1 MSDGADR
8 LAARAHR
15 EPVSS
20 RRGPEARQVGA
31 KMTDPDVLTEVPA
44 ALKRLAKYVVR
55 GFYGLEH
62 ALALDILIRNPCVK
76 EEDMLE
82 LLKFDRKQLRAVLNT
97 LKADKFIKCRMRV
110 ETAPDGKATRHNY
123 YFINYRLLVNV
134 VKYKL
139 DHMRRRIETDERDST
154 NRASFKCPNCFS
166 TFTDLEANQLFD
178 MMTATFLCTFCK
190 TEVEE
195 DESAMPKKDART
207 LVARFNDQI
216 EPIYALLRDTEDIN
230 LAYEILEPEP
240 TEIPAL
246 RQSKERAAAAA
257 AASGPQ
263 REAWTTKGPSYDD
276 MYNHS
281 VVISIE
287 EQEDLQ
293 RASAEGKT
301 VKERPIWLRESTVQG
316 AFNDTE
322 GSKEDGMNVFQER
335 DDGKEVVDD
344 NEEVMQALLI
354 HEKKST
360 TLAASST
367 GGGGATTLSATNAS
381 DSDSETSESDEETPP
396 HPSTALSAL
405 HGLRDK
411 DEDEDDDDDEEEFEN
426 VATDPTVMVGGR
438 PYLYSVVSQRPEL
451 VTQMTPREKEL
462 YMEMGQRIFE
472 DMYD

>member
-1 MSDGADR
+1 
-8 LAARAHR
+8 
-15 EPVSS
+15 
-20 RRGPEARQVGA
+20 
-31 KMTDPDVLTEVPA
+31 MTDPDVLTEVPA

-97 LKADKFIKCRMRV
+97 LKGDKFIKCRMRV

-216 EPIYALLRDTEDIN
+216 EPIYGLLRDTEDIN

-240 TEIPAL
+240 SEIPAL

-257 AASGPQ
+257 AAASGPH
-263 REAWTTKGPSYDD
+263 REAWTTKGPNYDD

-287 EQEDLQ
+287 EQEDQQ
-293 RASAEGKT
+293 RAAAEGKT

-316 AFNDTE
+316 AFNDSEDT
-322 GSKEDGMNVFQER
+322 KEDAMDMFQESE
-335 DDGKEVVDD
+335 DGRPVVDD
-344 NEEVMQALLI
+344 NEEVMRALLI

-360 TLAASST
+360 TLATATAGS
-367 GGGGATTLSATNAS
+367 GGASTIATTNAS
-381 DSDSETSESDEETPP
+381 DSDSETSESDEDTPP
-396 HPSTALSAL
+396 HPSATVSAL

-411 DEDEDDDDDEEEFEN
+411 DDDDDDDEEEFED
-426 VATDPTVMVGGR
+426 VAADPTVMVGGR

-462 YMEMGQRIFE
+462 YMEMAQRIFA
-472 DMYD
+472 DMYE